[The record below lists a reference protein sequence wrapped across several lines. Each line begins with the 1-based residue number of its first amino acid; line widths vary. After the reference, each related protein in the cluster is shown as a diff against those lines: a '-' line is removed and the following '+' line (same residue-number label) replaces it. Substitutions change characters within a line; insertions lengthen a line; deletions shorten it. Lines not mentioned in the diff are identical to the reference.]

1 MSFPSAK
8 RTISD
13 HSPQDPMSP
22 AAILAPVFVQVL
34 LTFVLLVW
42 TGRARFAAA
51 RAGAVRLK
59 DISLGERAWPGPV
72 QQVSNAFA
80 NQFELPV
87 LFYVLTGLALATRQA
102 DPLFVG
108 LAWLF
113 VLTRIVHAGI
123 YATSNVVI
131 RRFQAFLA
139 GAMVLMAMWLIFAA
153 RILLAPAA

>member
-1 MSFPSAK
+1 MSAK
-8 RTISD
+8 
-13 HSPQDPMSP
+13 
-22 AAILAPVFVQVL
+22 AVLAPVFVQVL
-34 LTFVLLVW
+34 LTFCLLLW
-42 TGRARFAAA
+42 TGRVRFAAA

-59 DISLGERAWPGPV
+59 DISLGERSWPAPV

-87 LFYVLTGLALATRQA
+87 LFYVLTGLALATRTA
-102 DPLFVG
+102 DHLFVG

-123 YATSNVVI
+123 YATTNVVI

-139 GAMVLMAMWLIFAA
+139 GAIVLMAMWLVFAA
-153 RILLAPAA
+153 TILLA

>member
-1 MSFPSAK
+1 MSFKAL
-8 RTISD
+8 
-13 HSPQDPMSP
+13 
-22 AAILAPVFVQVL
+22 LAPVFVQVL
-34 LTFVLLVW
+34 LTFCLLFW
-42 TGRARFAAA
+42 TGRVRFAAA
-51 RAGAVRLK
+51 RAGAVRVQ
-59 DISLGERAWPGPV
+59 DISLGERTWPAPV

-87 LFYVLTGLALATRQA
+87 LFYAVVGLALATRQG
-102 DPLFVG
+102 DTLFVG

-139 GAMVLMAMWLIFAA
+139 GALVLLAMWFVFAVE
-153 RILLAPAA
+153 ILLA

>member
-1 MSFPSAK
+1 MSFKAL
-8 RTISD
+8 
-13 HSPQDPMSP
+13 
-22 AAILAPVFVQVL
+22 LAPVFVQVL
-34 LTFVLLVW
+34 LTFCLLFW
-42 TGRARFAAA
+42 TGRVRFAAA
-51 RAGAVRLK
+51 RVGAVRVQ
-59 DISLGERAWPGPV
+59 DVSLGERTWPAPV

-87 LFYVLTGLALATRQA
+87 LFYAVVGLALATRQG
-102 DPLFVG
+102 DTLFVG

-139 GAMVLMAMWLIFAA
+139 GALVLLAMWFVFAVK
-153 RILLAPAA
+153 ILLA

>member
-1 MSFPSAK
+1 MSFKAL
-8 RTISD
+8 
-13 HSPQDPMSP
+13 
-22 AAILAPVFVQVL
+22 LAPVFVQVL
-34 LTFVLLVW
+34 LTFCLLFW
-42 TGRARFAAA
+42 TGRVRFAAA
-51 RAGAVRLK
+51 RAGAVRVQ
-59 DISLGERAWPGPV
+59 DISLGERTWPAPV

-87 LFYVLTGLALATRQA
+87 LFYAVVGLALATRQG
-102 DPLFVG
+102 DTLFVG

-139 GAMVLMAMWLIFAA
+139 GALVLLAMWFVFAVK
-153 RILLAPAA
+153 ILLA

>member
-1 MSFPSAK
+1 MSIKAL
-8 RTISD
+8 
-13 HSPQDPMSP
+13 
-22 AAILAPVFVQVL
+22 LAPVFVQVL
-34 LTFVLLVW
+34 LTFVLLFW
-42 TGRARFAAA
+42 TGRVRFAAA
-51 RAGAVRLK
+51 RAGAVQVK
-59 DISLGERAWPGPV
+59 DVSLGERTWPAPV

-87 LFYVLTGLALATRQA
+87 LFYVVVGLALATRQA
-102 DPLFVG
+102 DTLFIG

-139 GAMVLMAMWLIFAA
+139 GALVLLAMWFVLAVK
-153 RILLAPAA
+153 ILLA

>member
-1 MSFPSAK
+1 M
-8 RTISD
+8 
-13 HSPQDPMSP
+13 
-22 AAILAPVFVQVL
+22 
-34 LTFVLLVW
+34 
-42 TGRARFAAA
+42 
-51 RAGAVRLK
+51 
-59 DISLGERAWPGPV
+59 

-87 LFYVLTGLALATRQA
+87 LFYAVVGLALATRQG
-102 DPLFVG
+102 DTLFVG

-139 GAMVLMAMWLIFAA
+139 GALVLLAMWFVFAVK
-153 RILLAPAA
+153 ILLA

>member
-1 MSFPSAK
+1 
-8 RTISD
+8 
-13 HSPQDPMSP
+13 MSP
-22 AAILAPVFVQVL
+22 KAVLAPVFVQVL
-34 LTFVLLVW
+34 LTFGLLFW
-42 TGRARFAAA
+42 TGRVRFAAA
-51 RAGAVRLK
+51 RAGAVKLR
-59 DISLGERAWPGPV
+59 DISLGERSWPAPV
-72 QQVSNAFA
+72 QQVSNAFG

-87 LFYVLTGLALATRQA
+87 LFYVVVGLALATRQA

-123 YATSNVVI
+123 YATRNVVI

-139 GAMVLMAMWLIFAA
+139 GAIVLMAMWLVFAA

>member
-1 MSFPSAK
+1 
-8 RTISD
+8 
-13 HSPQDPMSP
+13 MSP
-22 AAILAPVFVQVL
+22 KAVLAPVFVQVL
-34 LTFVLLVW
+34 LTFCLLLW

-51 RAGAVRLK
+51 RAGQVKLG
-59 DISLGERAWPGPV
+59 DISRGERSWPAPV

-87 LFYVLTGLALATRQA
+87 LFYVLTGLALATAEA
-102 DPLFVG
+102 DHLFVG

-139 GAMVLMAMWLIFAA
+139 GALVLMAMWLIFAV
-153 RILLAPAA
+153 RVLLA

>member
-1 MSFPSAK
+1 MSFKAL
-8 RTISD
+8 
-13 HSPQDPMSP
+13 
-22 AAILAPVFVQVL
+22 LAPVFVQVL
-34 LTFVLLVW
+34 LTFCLLFW
-42 TGRARFAAA
+42 TGRVRFAAA
-51 RAGAVRLK
+51 RAGAVRVQ
-59 DISLGERAWPGPV
+59 DVSLGERTWPAPV

-87 LFYVLTGLALATRQA
+87 LFYAVVGLALATRQG
-102 DPLFVG
+102 DTLFVG

-139 GAMVLMAMWLIFAA
+139 GALVLLAMWFVFAVK
-153 RILLAPAA
+153 ILLA

>member
-1 MSFPSAK
+1 MSIKAL
-8 RTISD
+8 
-13 HSPQDPMSP
+13 
-22 AAILAPVFVQVL
+22 LAPVFVQVL
-34 LTFVLLVW
+34 LTFVLLFW
-42 TGRARFAAA
+42 TGRVRFAAA
-51 RAGAVRLK
+51 RAGAVEVK
-59 DISLGERAWPGPV
+59 DVSLGERTWPAPV

-87 LFYVLTGLALATRQA
+87 LFYVVVGLALATRQA
-102 DPLFVG
+102 DTLFIG

-139 GAMVLMAMWLIFAA
+139 GALVLLAMWFVLAVK
-153 RILLAPAA
+153 ILLA

>member
-1 MSFPSAK
+1 MSFKAF
-8 RTISD
+8 
-13 HSPQDPMSP
+13 
-22 AAILAPVFVQVL
+22 LAPVFVQVL
-34 LTFVLLVW
+34 LTFCLLFW
-42 TGRARFAAA
+42 TGRVRFAAA
-51 RAGAVRLK
+51 RAGAVRVQ
-59 DISLGERAWPGPV
+59 DISLGERTWPAPV

-87 LFYVLTGLALATRQA
+87 LFYAVVGLALATRQG
-102 DPLFVG
+102 DTLFVG

-139 GAMVLMAMWLIFAA
+139 GALVLLAMWFVFAVK
-153 RILLAPAA
+153 ILLA

>member
-1 MSFPSAK
+1 MSFKAL
-8 RTISD
+8 
-13 HSPQDPMSP
+13 
-22 AAILAPVFVQVL
+22 LAPVLVQVL
-34 LTFVLLVW
+34 LTFCLLFW
-42 TGRARFAAA
+42 TGRVRFAAA
-51 RAGAVRLK
+51 RAGAVRVQ
-59 DISLGERAWPGPV
+59 DISLGERTWPAPV

-87 LFYVLTGLALATRQA
+87 LFYAVVGLALATRQG
-102 DPLFVG
+102 DTLFVG

-139 GAMVLMAMWLIFAA
+139 GALVLLAMWFVFAVK
-153 RILLAPAA
+153 ILLA

>member
-1 MSFPSAK
+1 M
-8 RTISD
+8 T
-13 HSPQDPMSP
+13 PQ
-22 AAILAPVFVQVL
+22 AVLAPVFVQVL
-34 LTFVLLVW
+34 LTFVLLLW
-42 TGRARFAAA
+42 TGRVRFAAA

-59 DISLGERAWPGPV
+59 DISLGERSWPAPV

-87 LFYVLTGLALATRQA
+87 LFYVLTGFALATGKA
-102 DPLFVG
+102 DLLFVG

-113 VLTRIVHAGI
+113 VLTRLVHAGI

-139 GAMVLMAMWLIFAA
+139 GAIVLMAMWGIFAVK
-153 RILLAPAA
+153 ILLA

>member
-1 MSFPSAK
+1 MSFKAL
-8 RTISD
+8 
-13 HSPQDPMSP
+13 
-22 AAILAPVFVQVL
+22 LAPVFVQVL
-34 LTFVLLVW
+34 LTFCLLFW
-42 TGRARFAAA
+42 TGRVRFAAA
-51 RAGAVRLK
+51 RAGAVRVQ
-59 DISLGERAWPGPV
+59 DVSLGERTWPAPV

-87 LFYVLTGLALATRQA
+87 LFYAVVGLALATRQG
-102 DPLFVG
+102 DTLFIG

-139 GAMVLMAMWLIFAA
+139 GALVLLAMWFVFAVK
-153 RILLAPAA
+153 ILLA

>member
-1 MSFPSAK
+1 MSFKAL
-8 RTISD
+8 
-13 HSPQDPMSP
+13 
-22 AAILAPVFVQVL
+22 LAPVFVQVL
-34 LTFVLLVW
+34 LTFVLLFW
-42 TGRARFAAA
+42 TGRVRFAAA
-51 RAGAVRLK
+51 RAGAVQVK
-59 DISLGERAWPGPV
+59 DVSLGERTWPAPV

-87 LFYVLTGLALATRQA
+87 LFYVVVGLALATRQT
-102 DPLFVG
+102 DTLFIG

-139 GAMVLMAMWLIFAA
+139 GALVLLAMWFVLALK
-153 RILLAPAA
+153 ILLA